1 MPKVRYDGKNGT
13 KKGAVVKR
21 TVRLGARK
29 SGKSAMQMTTED
41 LEKVA
46 AGKGKYAA
54 KARRVL
60 ALRKGFRDDFKLV

>member
-1 MPKVRYDGKNGT
+1 MPKVRQDGKNGT
-13 KKGAVVKR
+13 HKGVPVKR
-21 TVRLGARK
+21 NTRLGARK

-41 LEKVA
+41 LTKVA

-60 ALRKGFRDDFKLV
+60 ALRNAFRND